1 MLIYVVDPH
10 SSISFLKIC
19 LDVFVRA
26 QRGQL
31 SASFDEDA
39 AGAAWKSKSPLP
51 SPRRPS
57 GGGNQ
62 QDFAQKNMVPSGM
75 MVSHG

>member
-1 MLIYVVDPH
+1 MWLIHIILY
-10 SSISFLKIC
+10 FLKKIC
-19 LDVFVRA
+19 LDVFVRT
-26 QRGQL
+26 QRGHL

-62 QDFAQKNMVPSGM
+62 QDFAQKK
-75 MVSHG
+75 HGTLWNDG